1 MIQWWLSGRR
11 SRKSWF
17 SHLDLKLNSSFKQ
30 AAIDVVKIKIEQ
42 KVWAVQNIEMKVKRN
57 EMLCQVMQ
65 FAAGMRKF
73 ALAPCDNVLACR
85 ESFSH

>member
-1 MIQWWLSGRR
+1 MIQWWRSGRR
-11 SRKSWF
+11 RKSWF

-30 AAIDVVKIKIEQ
+30 AAFDVVKMKIEQ

-57 EMLCQVMQ
+57 EMLCQVLQ
-65 FAAGMRKF
+65 FAAGMHKF
-73 ALAPCDNVLACR
+73 VLAPCDNVLACW

>member
-1 MIQWWLSGRR
+1 M
-11 SRKSWF
+11 
-17 SHLDLKLNSSFKQ
+17 
-30 AAIDVVKIKIEQ
+30 KIEQ
-42 KVWAVQNIEMKVKRN
+42 KVWAVQTIEMKVKRN

-73 ALAPCDNVLACR
+73 VLAPCDNVLACR